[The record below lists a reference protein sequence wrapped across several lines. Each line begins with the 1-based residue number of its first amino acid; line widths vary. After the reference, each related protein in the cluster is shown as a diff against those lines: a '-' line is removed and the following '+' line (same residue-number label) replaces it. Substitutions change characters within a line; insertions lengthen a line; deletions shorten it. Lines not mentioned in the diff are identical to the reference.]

1 MEKIIYSIIL
11 ISIAG
16 TAFGQVAI
24 GKESIEGNSTLLD
37 FDNST
42 SNIKGIILPAVENT
56 PLGLN
61 ENNNGTFLYDR
72 TLQQVRMYENNDWVD
87 LTDPGNSSTVQ
98 VNTSIENNQG
108 QGVIIGSNT
117 SNAKGILI
125 LESIDKALILPKIN
139 RPHENVKSPYPGMMC
154 YDTESKSLAVFDGTN
169 WSYWK

>member
-1 MEKIIYSIIL
+1 MKKIIYSVIL
-11 ISIAG
+11 LSVAG
-16 TAFGQVAI
+16 TAFGQVAL

-42 SNIKGIILPAVENT
+42 SNIKGIILPAVQNT
-56 PLGLN
+56 PSGLN

-72 TLQQVRMYENNDWVD
+72 TLQQVRMYENNDWID

-117 SNAKGILI
+117 SSAKGILI

-154 YDTESKSLAVFDGTN
+154 YDVESKSLAVFDGIN